1 MAHIYND
8 REREAQRRMMEG
20 KMQRIQ
26 MELDRARVAAATG
39 RAQEVERVIRNVRS
53 QLNDVTLPL
62 DFQKQIQDQSKK
74 LELDAYVKAVDMT
87 LEQAREHALARRETD
102 KIKAIKLARE
112 LHVKAIQFGAGQQFK
127 DTVNKKID
135 IIMLSGGH
143 KIDGPTAAKPM
154 ENMPK
159 VRDLAKGEKRNY
171 KRYEHPSLTVVI
183 ADSEYHTIDWSIG
196 GLLIGGI
203 VAEVPVGMDIPLSY
217 GLKTSSQRFNATVK
231 VVRSNPD
238 KGTLAVRFVKS
249 TMDALEFLRGL
260 IKQQPGSR

>member
-87 LEQAREHALARRETD
+87 LDEVARWVFSALVSELLRDVVGRTD
-102 KIKAIKLARE
+102 
-112 LHVKAIQFGAGQQFK
+112 
-127 DTVNKKID
+127 
-135 IIMLSGGH
+135 GGG
-143 KIDGPTAAKPM
+143 DRQLVLRTR
-154 ENMPK
+154 
-159 VRDLAKGEKRNY
+159 VRVL
-171 KRYEHPSLTVVI
+171 
-183 ADSEYHTIDWSIG
+183 
-196 GLLIGGI
+196 
-203 VAEVPVGMDIPLSY
+203 
-217 GLKTSSQRFNATVK
+217 
-231 VVRSNPD
+231 
-238 KGTLAVRFVKS
+238 
-249 TMDALEFLRGL
+249 LRGL
-260 IKQQPGSR
+260 GAA